1 MLHRFMFDEFMNFYL
16 NCMTGMAAQ
25 APLGG
30 LTTFSCGSFSGRRR
44 RSWWAHTQHLSW
56 QDGMAIQPVDGC
68 EILHQL
74 VDEQNPI
81 IVPLCTM
88 FHSHLRITNMQDFA
102 TIHSTSYF
110 DVNKKVY
117 QAFDQKPFSSMIDVE
132 EHLHSH
138 PNFLF

>member
-1 MLHRFMFDEFMNFYL
+1 
-16 NCMTGMAAQ
+16 
-25 APLGG
+25 
-30 LTTFSCGSFSGRRR
+30 
-44 RSWWAHTQHLSW
+44 
-56 QDGMAIQPVDGC
+56 
-68 EILHQL
+68 
-74 VDEQNPI
+74 
-81 IVPLCTM
+81 M

-138 PNFLF
+138 PNFLFWDGVSLELRPFWWASFT